1 MKNRYKILLLILLI
15 SSCVI
20 MFFLENKRKS
30 NLVFNEVS
38 EIFLSKNSELLNKEV
53 ETNKNYI
60 KNKEKNTTK
69 NEKINNMSPEEY
81 IKWLK
86 EPNDRVLLEVKKEG
100 TSLYRKGN
108 VTIIVMGNGKELYMP
123 DEL

>member
-1 MKNRYKILLLILLI
+1 M
-15 SSCVI
+15 
-20 MFFLENKRKS
+20 
-30 NLVFNEVS
+30 FNEVS